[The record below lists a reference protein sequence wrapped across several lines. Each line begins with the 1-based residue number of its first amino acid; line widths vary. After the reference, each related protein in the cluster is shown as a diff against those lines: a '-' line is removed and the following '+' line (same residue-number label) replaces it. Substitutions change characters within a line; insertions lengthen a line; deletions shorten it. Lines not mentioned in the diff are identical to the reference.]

1 MNISFEMIHEIL
13 PLYKIEGQ
21 VSAIHDFIHYYDEKS
36 AEVKIVS
43 KVEFTDRCPLVV
55 KITKE
60 NEHPFHKIE
69 SQCGFSEYIR
79 SQGVLTPKRYT
90 SDGKYCVRYQLNNLV
105 VGVTVED
112 FLGEELKAIDFTLSN
127 KIGQLQGKIH
137 RISEDG
143 KCLIGSNTIF
153 DFCGYNEVSGY
164 ETFCELGEAG
174 KIDSA
179 MYLKIKGLYWERF
192 ERVRKVWDR
201 LPRFATQGDISIN
214 NLSMIDGN
222 LGIFDYNIAGD
233 ETLIGDMVLEGLL
246 TANEMELAEGV
257 TDNDRIELFRRFV
270 EGYQTKRSLS
280 NDEINVFGD
289 IYAISSAFWFTK
301 IKYNENAL
309 EKLVERKETDQVGK
323 LLEGIYSELS
333 RPLLDE

>member
-1 MNISFEMIHEIL
+1 MNISFDMMNEIL
-13 PLYKIEGQ
+13 SLYKKQGQ
-21 VSAIHDFIHYYDEKS
+21 ISAIHDFIHYYDEKI
-36 AEVKIVS
+36 AEVKIIS
-43 KVEFTDRCPLVV
+43 KVEFTDRSTLVV
-55 KITKE
+55 KLTKE

-69 SQCGFSEYIR
+69 SQSGFSEYIR
-79 SQGVLTPKRYT
+79 SQGVLTPKRYA
-90 SDGKYCVRYQLNNLV
+90 SDGKYCVCYKLNNLEV
-105 VGVTVED
+105 AVTVED
-112 FLGEELKAIDFTLSN
+112 FLGDELKAIDFNLSY
-127 KIGQLQGKIH
+127 KIGQLLGKIH

-164 ETFCELGEAG
+164 ETLCKLGEAG
-174 KIDSA
+174 NIDSA
-179 MYLKIKGLYWERF
+179 MYLKIKGLHTERF
-192 ERVRKVWDR
+192 ERVRRIWSR

-270 EGYQTKRSLS
+270 EGYQTERPLS
-280 NDEINVFGD
+280 DDEKNVFRD
-289 IYAISSAFWFTK
+289 MYSISSAFWFTK

-309 EKLVERKETDQVGK
+309 EKLVERNETDQVGK
-323 LLEGIYSELS
+323 LLEGIYNNLS
-333 RPLLDE
+333 RPLVDV

>member
-1 MNISFEMIHEIL
+1 MNVSFEMMNEIL
-13 PLYKIEGQ
+13 SLYKIQEK
-21 VSAIHDFIHYYDEKS
+21 VSAIYNFIHYYNEHS

-43 KVEFTDRCPLVV
+43 KVEFTDRNPLVV

-69 SQCGFSEYIR
+69 SQSEFSEYIR
-79 SQGVLTPKRYT
+79 SQGVLTPKRYAN
-90 SDGKYCVRYQLNNLV
+90 DGKYCVHYQLNNLI

-112 FLGEELKAIDFTLSN
+112 FLGDELKAIDFTLSY
-127 KIGQLQGKIH
+127 KIGQLLGKIH

-153 DFCGYNEVSGY
+153 NFCGYNEVSGY
-164 ETFCELGEAG
+164 EKFCELGDTGNINSE
-174 KIDSA
+174 
-179 MYLKIKGLYWERF
+179 MYLKIKGLYTEKFDRF
-192 ERVRKVWDR
+192 KKVWDR

-214 NLSMIDGN
+214 NLAMIDGN

-233 ETLIGDMVLEGLL
+233 ETLVGDMVLEGLL
-246 TANEMELAEGV
+246 TANEMELAEGL

-270 EGYQTKRSLS
+270 EGYQTERSLS
-280 NDEINVFGD
+280 NDEIKVFGD
-289 IYAISSAFWFTK
+289 IYVISSAFWFTK